1 MKLKTRAR
9 YALRSMIEI
18 ARSSATGRPLSLEKI
33 ARRTGISR
41 RYLEHLVGSLRDAT
55 LVKSVR
61 GRHGGYH
68 LARPADEVLLGHV
81 VEAVI
86 GPISIVDC
94 IHRPEMCLVSS
105 VCECRDVYRVI
116 NDKVIQALNSYSL
129 ADLVDQAKPPP
140 SLSSLAELD
149 LAAPTQSDMC
159 QSLCS
164 SR

>member
-18 ARSSATGRPLSLEKI
+18 ARSSEAGRPISLVKI

-41 RYLEHLVGSLRDAT
+41 RYMEHLVGNLRDAT

-68 LARPADEVLLGHV
+68 LARPAEEVLLGQV

-94 IHRPEMCLVSS
+94 FVGI
-105 VCECRDVYRVI
+105 
-116 NDKVIQALNSYSL
+116 
-129 ADLVDQAKPPP
+129 
-140 SLSSLAELD
+140 
-149 LAAPTQSDMC
+149 
-159 QSLCS
+159 
-164 SR
+164 